1 MRLSIYTSSNAVCG
15 EGGEYIIGWKCN
27 TGNLEV
33 VECLYARGNRA
44 SSLLITK
51 EAANTYTIWFD
62 NVDTEGEPNFVLL
75 GYIHA

>member
-15 EGGEYIIGWKCN
+15 EGGEYIIGWGYN

-62 NVDTEGEPNFVLL
+62 NVNAGGKPNFVLL